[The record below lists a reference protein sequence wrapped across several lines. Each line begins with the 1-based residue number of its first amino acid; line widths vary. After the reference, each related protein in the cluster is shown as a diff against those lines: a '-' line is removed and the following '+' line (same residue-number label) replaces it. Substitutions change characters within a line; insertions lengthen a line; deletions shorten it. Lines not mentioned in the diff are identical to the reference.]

1 MGQLSPGIPWSNLNN
16 NKSKVNKQ
24 KLGKTNC
31 AIINIKLAPSF
42 RLFQPGYL
50 EVSNSDK
57 HSSHFTILWMDYTT
71 RRFLQIRKVL
81 HILYEGD
88 VFKKIL
94 K

>member
-1 MGQLSPGIPWSNLNN
+1 MGQLSPGIPWSHLNN

-57 HSSHFTILWMDYTT
+57 QSSHFIILFDEYQKFCLPKWK
-71 RRFLQIRKVL
+71 KVQR
-81 HILYEGD
+81 GD
-88 VFKKIL
+88 VLKKIF
-94 K
+94 